1 MIEIGK
7 IRELMANMGVDAI
20 VVGDSDPHFSEYPA
34 DCFCL
39 RSFLSGFDGSNGT
52 LVVTKNDAAL
62 WTDSRYYL
70 QAAEQLKPSGIR
82 MVKQESECS
91 IPDFLASVLNP
102 ENVAALNPWTTSLS
116 EETEYKRTGVK
127 ITYDENLY
135 ESLWFGNQPKMS
147 DSKLFVHS
155 EKYSG
160 ESVKSKI
167 EKCRKF
173 FASRNA
179 DAMLVSTLDEVAWVT
194 NLRGA
199 DALCTPIF
207 YSYLIIEKEK
217 STLFVDTDKITDEI
231 SEYLRANVINVAQY
245 SLFAQYL
252 RKNLSESQ
260 VLLENAKCNIATSQL
275 LNGKVA
281 STEKFIEN
289 LKAVKNHTQL
299 ECERKIM
306 VDDGVALV
314 RLLMWL
320 EKNRGNG
327 LHETD
332 VAEKIAELRKHSSEY
347 ICESFDTIAGFA
359 DHGAIV
365 HYSAKKGCD
374 YTLTPDNII
383 LIDTGGNYLGGT
395 TDITRTVSLTDAPS
409 TEQKRD
415 YTLVLKGHIAIQ
427 MQKFPAKTVGFQ
439 IDTLARQ
446 YLWQAGLNYGHGT
459 GHGVGHFL
467 GVHEGPQSMSKKS
480 VDCELKEG
488 MFITDEPGLYRTG
501 KWGIRIENM
510 LAVKKAENTEFGEFM
525 QFETLTLCP
534 YDRKLIETSLLTNEE
549 KKWLN
554 DYHRQ
559 VRQKLTNFLNVEE
572 NAWLEVQTKDFI

>member
-7 IRELMANMGVDAI
+7 IRELMSSRGVDAI

-91 IPDFLASVLNP
+91 IPEFLASVLNP

-116 EETEYKRTGVK
+116 EETEYKRAGVK
-127 ITYDENLY
+127 IAYDENLY
-135 ESLWFGNQPKMS
+135 ESLWFGKQPKMS

-155 EKYSG
+155 EKYAG

-231 SEYLRANVINVAQY
+231 SEYMRANAINVTQY

-252 RKNLSESQ
+252 HENLSESQ

-347 ICESFDTIAGFA
+347 ISESFDTIAGFA

-365 HYSAKKGCD
+365 HYSAKKCCD

-395 TDITRTVSLTDAPS
+395 TDITRTVSLTNAPS

-488 MFITDEPGLYRTG
+488 MFITDEPGLYRAG

>member
-7 IRELMANMGVDAI
+7 IRELMANRGVDAI

-91 IPDFLASVLNP
+91 IPEFLASFLNP
-102 ENVAALNPWTTSLS
+102 ENVAALDPWTTSLS
-116 EETEYKRTGVK
+116 EETEYKRAGVK
-127 ITYDENLY
+127 IAYDENLY
-135 ESLWFGNQPKMS
+135 ESLWFGKQPKMS

-199 DALCTPIF
+199 DALCTPVF

-231 SEYLRANVINVAQY
+231 SEYMRANAINVTQY

-252 RKNLSESQ
+252 HENLSESQ

-510 LAVKKAENTEFGEFM
+510 LAVKKAETTEFGEFM